1 MLNLKKGLIRQME
14 KEYAAQMI
22 EKAINKKPTKEITIE
37 GIGTAKLYGNF
48 DSEKIIKRLLQSDS
62 ITG

>member
-1 MLNLKKGLIRQME
+1 ME
-14 KEYAAQMI
+14 KDFAAQMI
-22 EKAINKKPTKEITIE
+22 EKTINPVPTKEIKIE